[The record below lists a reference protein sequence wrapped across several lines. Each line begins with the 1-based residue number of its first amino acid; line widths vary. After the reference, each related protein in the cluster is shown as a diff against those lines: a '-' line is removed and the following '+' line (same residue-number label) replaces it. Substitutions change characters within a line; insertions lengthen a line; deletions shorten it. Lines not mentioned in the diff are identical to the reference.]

1 VLHIL
6 NRAPLQEYSHFF
18 RNTDVAGM
26 TQEAEKP
33 VLFIRATISNKVKV
47 LIYLNQTDDPFS
59 IKGYIRRETPSI
71 PGFFNLHA

>member
-1 VLHIL
+1 
-6 NRAPLQEYSHFF
+6 
-18 RNTDVAGM
+18 M
-26 TQEAEKP
+26 TQQEVEKP

>member
-1 VLHIL
+1 
-6 NRAPLQEYSHFF
+6 
-18 RNTDVAGM
+18 M
-26 TQEAEKP
+26 TQQEAEKT

-59 IKGYIRRETPSI
+59 IKGYIRRETPKTPSI